1 MRLFGRDIICDVAH
15 FYQQIKIKLKNIEEH
30 LYLSSLSALNL
41 DNIPNFFAK
50 IEK

>member
-15 FYQQIKIKLKNIEEH
+15 FHQQIEIKLKNIEEH
-30 LYLSSLSALNL
+30 LYLNSLLALDL
-41 DNIPNFFAK
+41 DSIPNFFAK